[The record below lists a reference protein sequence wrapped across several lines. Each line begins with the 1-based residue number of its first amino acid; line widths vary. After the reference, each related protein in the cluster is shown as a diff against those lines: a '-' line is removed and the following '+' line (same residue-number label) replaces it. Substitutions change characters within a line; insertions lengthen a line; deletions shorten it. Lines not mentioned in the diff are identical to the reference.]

1 MAKREA
7 SPLTITNQ
15 NLINLTQ
22 PQHYRLP
29 VPEESRPALQALDFT
44 DVQLDTQ
51 ECIQAIWDTHG
62 PEAAYW
68 FLVGSGTKYLWRAGH
83 KIAEPTSPWQWLLWH
98 LCPGYRAKVRAQA
111 MREDFAKASA
121 VLARASQMP
130 SFEIVP
136 DINAEITDALE
147 LIP

>member
-1 MAKREA
+1 M
-7 SPLTITNQ
+7 TITNQ

-22 PQHYRLP
+22 PQHYRRP
-29 VPEESRPALQALDFT
+29 VPEESRPALRALGFT
-44 DVQLDTQ
+44 DAQLDGQ
-51 ECIQAIWDTHG
+51 ECIQAIWDAHG

-68 FLVGSGTKYLWRAGH
+68 FLVGSGAKYNWRAGH
-83 KIAEPTSPWQWLLWH
+83 KIAEPTPPWQWLLWH
-98 LCPGYRAKVRAQA
+98 LWPRYRAKVRAQA
-111 MREDFAKASA
+111 MAQDFAKASA
-121 VLARASQMP
+121 ALARASQMP